1 MTNTPPPPTPVEARM
16 IAARRR
22 FARLMKLMFGAS
34 LVTLLGAF
42 GWLYAS
48 GSPMPLPFLGAIA
61 VAVVGSLML
70 AAALMGLVFFSAASG
85 ADDSVD
91 KPEP

>member
-1 MTNTPPPPTPVEARM
+1 MAE
-16 IAARRR
+16 ARRR

-34 LVTLLGAF
+34 LVTLLIAF
-42 GWLYAS
+42 AWLYATDT
-48 GSPMPLPFLGAIA
+48 PMPLPFLGAIA
-61 VAVVGSLML
+61 VAVVGPLML

-91 KPEP
+91 KLDP

>member
-1 MTNTPPPPTPVEARM
+1 M
-16 IAARRR
+16 IEARRR

-42 GWLYAS
+42 AWLYAS
-48 GSPMPLPFLGAIA
+48 GTPMPLPFLGAIA
-61 VAVVGSLML
+61 VAVIGSLML

-91 KPEP
+91 KLDP